1 MELTEDKLPNDIQE
15 LKRLLISTQKKYDNL
30 LEQFKLAQQRQYVA
44 STEKNILQ
52 GELFDEPS
60 EAEAAEEGAPTETV
74 VAAHTRQQK
83 PKRQPIPDHFPR
95 EVIRHDIDD
104 AEKRC
109 DCGCEKICFGEEVS
123 EQLDI
128 IPPQIKV
135 IQHVRPKYVCKSCES
150 HISMAPMPWVLLPKS
165 IASAGLVAY
174 TITNKYVDHIPL
186 YRQEAIWQRYGIDIP
201 RSSCCDWI
209 LKTAELC
216 EPLIKQLTTHIL
228 KSGYV
233 QADETPVQVMKE
245 AQRKNTQKSYMWVY
259 RGGDANNVGV
269 VYEYQE
275 TRAAAHPKLVL
286 ESFEGYLQTDGYKGY
301 DWVSDKDDI
310 VHLACM
316 AHARRPFAE
325 LVKMS
330 KKVGKS
336 HQAVALIGQ
345 LYHVEAKARH
355 LNPWER
361 KALRGKE
368 AKPILD
374 KLKAW
379 LEKSIK
385 GSPPKGKL
393 GNAIKYMLDR
403 WGELNHYL
411 LDGRL
416 EIDNNLIENAIRPF
430 AIGKKNWLF
439 AGSPRGAKAS
449 ATLYSLIMTCKA
461 NDIDP
466 YAYFRYMLDQL
477 RTCSSDEDYNA
488 LLPFNIDK
496 SVLRIN

>member
-1 MELTEDKLPNDIQE
+1 MTISEDKLPNDIQA
-15 LKRLLISTQKKYDNL
+15 LKRLLISTQKKYDHL
-30 LEQFKLAQQRQYVA
+30 LEQFKLAQQRQYAA
-44 STEKNILQ
+44 SSEKNILQ
-52 GELFDEPS
+52 GDLFDEPS
-60 EAEAAEEGAPTETV
+60 VDNADDTNLSTETS
-74 VAAHTRQQK
+74 VAEHTRKKK

-95 EVIRHDIDD
+95 EVICHDVDES
-104 AEKRC
+104 EKRC
-109 DCGCEKICFGEEVS
+109 ACGCEKTCFGEDIS

-135 IQHVRPKYVCKSCES
+135 IQHVRPKYVCTSCES
-150 HISMAPMPWVLLPKS
+150 NISIASMPPVLLPKS

-186 YRQEAIWQRYGIDIP
+186 YRQEAIWRRYGIDIP
-201 RSSCCDWI
+201 RSSCCDWM

-216 EPLIKQLTTHIL
+216 EPLIKQLTTHVL
-228 KSGYV
+228 NSGYV

-245 AQRKNTQKSYMWVY
+245 VMRKNTQKSYMWVY
-259 RGGDANNVGV
+259 RGGDTNKTGI

-275 TRAAAHPKLVL
+275 TRAASHPKLL
-286 ESFEGYLQTDGYKGY
+286 LASFQGYLQTDGYKGY
-301 DWVSDKDDI
+301 DWVNDEKDI

-316 AHARRPFAE
+316 THARRPFAE
-325 LVKMS
+325 LVKIS
-330 KKVGKS
+330 NNVGKS
-336 HQAVALIGQ
+336 HQAVALMSQ
-345 LYHVEAKARH
+345 LYKVEANARD
-355 LNPWER
+355 LSPEAR
-361 KALRGKE
+361 KALRDIE

-374 KLKAW
+374 KLKTW

-393 GNAIKYMLDR
+393 GKAIKYMLDR
-403 WGELNHYL
+403 WNELSNYL

-416 EIDNNLIENAIRPF
+416 EIDNNRVESAIRPF
-430 AIGKKNWLF
+430 AIGRKNWLF

-477 RTCSSDEDYNA
+477 RACNSDEDYKA

-496 SVLRIN
+496 SLLRIN